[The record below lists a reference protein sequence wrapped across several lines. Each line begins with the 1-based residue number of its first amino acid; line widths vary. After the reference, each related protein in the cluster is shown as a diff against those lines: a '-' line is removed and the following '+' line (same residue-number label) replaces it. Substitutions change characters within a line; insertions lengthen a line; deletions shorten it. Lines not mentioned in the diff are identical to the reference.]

1 MHSFLVFLPIKV
13 VSSTNT
19 CVERS
24 SYGSLNPISVSIG
37 STFDFFF
44 LSFFFLVGCVA
55 EMKEMIVVEKRRRL
69 EFIVGLLITREVDLG
84 SLGFIGINVVYRL
97 AHLWWKRDVGCH
109 L

>member
-1 MHSFLVFLPIKV
+1 
-13 VSSTNT
+13 
-19 CVERS
+19 
-24 SYGSLNPISVSIG
+24 
-37 STFDFFF
+37 
-44 LSFFFLVGCVA
+44 
-55 EMKEMIVVEKRRRL
+55 MKEMIVVEKRRRL